1 MGLFGGNVS
10 VERIR
15 VWVENNI
22 NIELGEQ
29 IEQYLED
36 KNVQNIEV
44 TFEDVDE
51 VKWSRVT
58 IRNESNKKI
67 LFAFMEKFLSE
78 QNLDTTALEKI
89 DKLQDSENFGSNYSA
104 SNIDKT
110 IINAI
115 GLARYLDIKQQVRLQ
130 LTQNIRNKFTRVK
143 RVDWSD
149 VLKVN
154 ENYVET
160 YQTQLID
167 EVAKT
172 DSKLAEELQEKIK
185 QKDKGIKFGEIAW
198 VLFGVAGILV
208 AVYMIRGQ
216 TGGSA
221 PYDTPGK
228 K

>member
-10 VERIR
+10 IERIR

-22 NIELGEQ
+22 NIELGER

-78 QNLDTTALEKI
+78 QNLDTKALEKI

-104 SNIDKT
+104 TNIDKT

-115 GLARYLDIKQQVRLQ
+115 GLARYLDIKQHVRLQ
-130 LTQNIRNKFTRVK
+130 LTQNIRNRFTRVK

-149 VLKVN
+149 VLKIN

-167 EVAKT
+167 EVAKS
-172 DSKLAEELQEKIK
+172 DSKLAEELQEEIK
-185 QKDKGIKFGEIAW
+185 QKDKGIKFSEIAW

-216 TGGSA
+216 SARDARTG
-221 PYDTPGK
+221 K
-228 K
+228 

>member
-1 MGLFGGNVS
+1 
-10 VERIR
+10 
-15 VWVENNI
+15 
-22 NIELGEQ
+22 
-29 IEQYLED
+29 
-36 KNVQNIEV
+36 
-44 TFEDVDE
+44 
-51 VKWSRVT
+51 
-58 IRNESNKKI
+58 
-67 LFAFMEKFLSE
+67 MEKFLSE